1 MDSTSE
7 CEAEDAARDECGR
20 RLSDMI
26 SLPGHTVLHVIGRA
40 RPGDPTTAAAR
51 ALCRRLD
58 RIGRPGRPVSL
69 APAHGLPDVAPPAA
83 AARSEAQP
91 VGKAEGSTCRTG

>member
-1 MDSTSE
+1 
-7 CEAEDAARDECGR
+7 
-20 RLSDMI
+20 MI

-58 RIGRPGRPVSL
+58 RIGRPGRLVSI
-69 APAHGLPDVAPPAA
+69 APAPGLPDVARPGATALAA
-83 AARSEAQP
+83 APETGRATGGERRWSSGEIS
-91 VGKAEGSTCRTG
+91 GSGGCLIKKKRTRTE